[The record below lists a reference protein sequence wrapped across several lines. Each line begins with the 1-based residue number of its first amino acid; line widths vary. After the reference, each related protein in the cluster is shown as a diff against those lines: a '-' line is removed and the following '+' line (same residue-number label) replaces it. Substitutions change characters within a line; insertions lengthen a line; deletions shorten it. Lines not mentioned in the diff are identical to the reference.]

1 MKYALPLV
9 LVLVASPA
17 LAHAGD
23 GLQFTP
29 NVGAAWL
36 LAFALLG
43 VAAMGARMAPARL
56 RSRK

>member
-9 LVLVASPA
+9 LFASPA
-17 LAHAGD
+17 LARAGD
-23 GLQFTP
+23 GLP
-29 NVGAAWL
+29 LDPHVGAAWL

-43 VAAMGARMAPARL
+43 VAAMGARMTPARL

>member
-1 MKYALPLV
+1 MKYALPLA
-9 LVLVASPA
+9 LVASPA

-23 GLQFTP
+23 GLQLTP
-29 NVGAAWL
+29 HVGAAWL